1 LLADVYSQ
9 LEFQLSSADA
19 LDLKAVTL
27 LTGDIA
33 AISILILVHKTVG
46 PLWWIS
52 AALMGIAGA
61 LFLAAIR
68 TRDWD
73 IGADFDE
80 FRLRWAGASP
90 LAMTEGSFVDL
101 AFGLEKNQP
110 IIVARARQLRYAYRI
125 LALSLTL
132 AVGLT
137 LGGGPG

>member
-1 LLADVYSQ
+1 LFSRSFCCAIGARAQSDQALADLLLADVYSQ

-68 TRDWD
+68 TRDC
-73 IGADFDE
+73 G
-80 FRLRWAGASP
+80 
-90 LAMTEGSFVDL
+90 
-101 AFGLEKNQP
+101 
-110 IIVARARQLRYAYRI
+110 
-125 LALSLTL
+125 
-132 AVGLT
+132 T
-137 LGGGPG
+137 LGRTSTSSDCVGRGRRRSR